1 MSKKDKIIRP
11 FVITKDPM
19 IQDLLRKFS
28 ERSDKGISDY
38 KVTMLKASKPLNNWI
53 TDIQEELWDSIVYLE
68 KTKYEIKQL
77 IETLTKLNKK

>member
-38 KVTMLKASKPLNNWI
+38 KVTMYKLQNLLLNGLKMPKKNFGMVLF
-53 TDIQEELWDSIVYLE
+53 IQ
-68 KTKYEIKQL
+68 
-77 IETLTKLNKK
+77 KKSNHS